1 MSVERVRG
9 DIFLTRAQTLA
20 IGIDSSGRLGT
31 SALFTALHDR
41 CPVFVSEC
49 RKQGRAGILKPGAV
63 WFWREAV
70 PWVAG
75 LVVRDTPQGAT
86 RLRYVDAAML
96 TLHRNREQE
105 GLLSL
110 AVMRLGD
117 DTEWPAVRHIVE
129 TYLGQLGMP
138 TVIYEDYLPGIA
150 AEAPKPE

>member
-1 MSVERVRG
+1 MTIERVRG
-9 DIFLTRAQTLA
+9 DVFLTHMQAIA
-20 IGIDSSGRLGT
+20 IGIDSAGRLGT

-49 RKQGRAGILKPGAV
+49 RKQGRAGTLRPGTV
-63 WFWREAV
+63 WIWREAV

-86 RLRYVDAAML
+86 RLRYVETAML
-96 TLHRNREQE
+96 HLSRNREQE

-117 DTEWPAVRHIVE
+117 DTEWPAVRRIVE
-129 TYLGQLGMP
+129 LYLGQLGLP
-138 TVIYEDYLPGIA
+138 AVVYEDYLPGIA
-150 AEAPKPE
+150 AEALTLE

>member
-9 DIFLTRAQTLA
+9 DIFLTRAQTVA
-20 IGIDSSGRLGT
+20 IGIDSAGRLGT

-41 CPVFVSEC
+41 YPVFVSEC
-49 RKQGRAGILKPGAV
+49 RKQGRAGTLRPGTV
-63 WFWREAV
+63 WIWREAV

-86 RLRYVDAAML
+86 RLRYVEAAML
-96 TLHRNREQE
+96 ALYRNREQE

-117 DTEWPAVRHIVE
+117 STEWPSVRRILEV
-129 TYLGQLGMP
+129 YLGQLGLP
-138 TVIYEDYLPGIA
+138 AVIYEDYLPGIA
-150 AEAPKPE
+150 AEAPKPD